1 MGKSFVGLNVEKAL
15 PKEDFSEK
23 KWSIMHQIKNTNQS
37 IKQEILIQESN
48 LNFELHMISRFLLE
62 FRARSRI

>member
-1 MGKSFVGLNVEKAL
+1 MGKSFVGLNVQKAL
-15 PKEDFSEK
+15 PKEEFSK